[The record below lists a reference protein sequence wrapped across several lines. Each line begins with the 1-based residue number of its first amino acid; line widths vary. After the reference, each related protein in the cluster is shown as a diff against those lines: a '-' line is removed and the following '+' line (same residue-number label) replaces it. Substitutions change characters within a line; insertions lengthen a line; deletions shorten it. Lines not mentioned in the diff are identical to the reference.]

1 MESRVLPRLASNDR
15 LRVLVI
21 HEWVTTVEDQA
32 NNTQQ
37 CKLRDVLNKRDKNRL
52 TIKQAQLNSRIP
64 PIQFGGFSVYLF
76 RRFAPL
82 QNKEITQ
89 IPKSM
94 SKKFSILCTFK
105 GISQVYKGY
114 KKCTG

>member
-1 MESRVLPRLASNDR
+1 MESCVLPRLASYDR

-37 CKLRDVLNKRDKNRL
+37 CNCEDVLSRSTKTRL
-52 TIKQAQLNSRIP
+52 TIKQAQLNSQIP
-64 PIQFGGFSVYLF
+64 HIQFGGFSVYLF

-82 QNKEITQ
+82 QYVIFVQHVIVT
-89 IPKSM
+89 
-94 SKKFSILCTFK
+94 
-105 GISQVYKGY
+105 
-114 KKCTG
+114 